1 MNETRVKREGRET
14 ERRGEIRMELD
25 FSSVGVDI

>member
-1 MNETRVKREGRET
+1 MSEMKGKDREGGETRSK
-14 ERRGEIRMELD
+14 IRMELD

>member
-1 MNETRVKREGRET
+1 MNETREKEKRRE
-14 ERRGEIRMELD
+14 REIRMELD